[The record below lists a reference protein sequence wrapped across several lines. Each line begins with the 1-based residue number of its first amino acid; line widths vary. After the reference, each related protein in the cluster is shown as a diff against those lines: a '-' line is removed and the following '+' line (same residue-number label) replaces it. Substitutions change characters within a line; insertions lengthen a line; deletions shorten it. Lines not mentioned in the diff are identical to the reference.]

1 MQILYITVNVSFT
14 GDVCYMIMAQYEFTG
29 LQTLSYTFDGVGAKF
44 PKHVVPQ
51 DQLDSSLQFGHKS
64 PNCCHMIEEK
74 LSHVSVVGF
83 QPALRIFAF
92 AQATYLNVFYPHEL
106 TFESRSLKNE
116 NKLIVSLSFSF
127 FHEIQLF
134 LMIH

>member
-14 GDVCYMIMAQYEFTG
+14 GDICYMIMAQYEFTG
-29 LQTLSYTFDGVGAKF
+29 LQTLSYTFDGVGAEF

-106 TFESRSLKNE
+106 TFESRSLKTKTN
-116 NKLIVSLSFSF
+116 SLCLCHFLF